1 MTPKTSSRIINMR
14 QHLDSEARW
23 YYKKKLKARD
33 KRDVLG
39 YVSTGFERCM
49 THFCGGQCGRLLG
62 VDI

>member
-1 MTPKTSSRIINMR
+1 MR